1 MIKSYAGTYI
11 LSYQYS
17 KVTVLYVFIE
27 PVTCHCILYFVQ
39 SETAMARKT
48 LDLIDSYD
56 AIIVATAQHIY
67 QGYGILSLLRVA
79 ASLVSSPPPCAGLL
93 TTATPKPRIWTI
105 PHKTSLITDQQ
116 SLQRS

>member
-67 QGYGILSLLRVA
+67 QGYGIFEPTACSSVLGLFSA
-79 ASLVSSPPPCAGLL
+79 AM
-93 TTATPKPRIWTI
+93 RWTFDNCDSQ
-105 PHKTSLITDQQ
+105 T
-116 SLQRS
+116 